1 MFKLKIYNTITNQ
14 KETFNPVDSKHVRM
28 YTCGPTVYNYAHIG
42 NARPAIIS
50 DILVR
55 VLRFLYP
62 KVTYVSNITDID
74 DKIINSSQEL
84 GVPIE
89 VLTEKYKRI
98 YNEDIR
104 KAPILISS
112 PLANASPFCPE
123 YLCRIKIAHKIMEI
137 NVTRCLNIR
146 IITLLNSVISIISG
160 TLNNQ
165 SRNEIYNISE
175 RRRKEN
181 NFLVPR

>member
-1 MFKLKIYNTITNQ
+1 MFKFKIYNTITNQ
-14 KETFNPVDSKHVRM
+14 KEIFEPVDLNHIRM

-74 DKIINSSQEL
+74 DKIIESSQEL

-89 VLTEKYKRI
+89 VLTEKYERI
-98 YNEDIR
+98 Y
-104 KAPILISS
+104 
-112 PLANASPFCPE
+112 
-123 YLCRIKIAHKIMEI
+123 
-137 NVTRCLNIR
+137 
-146 IITLLNSVISIISG
+146 
-160 TLNNQ
+160 
-165 SRNEIYNISE
+165 
-175 RRRKEN
+175 
-181 NFLVPR
+181 